1 MGTLQRFDKLDKLV
15 FKSISSKLYR
25 SIGLILIG
33 LVLSF
38 AMVIISLTAFG
49 MAHGSQNAAQRM
61 GADIIVTPKGHGD
74 DMEGILL
81 TTKKSFFYMDSSVID
96 GIREVE
102 GVETASPQTFLMTLE
117 SSCCDQPV
125 QIIGIDMDSDFV
137 VTPWID
143 KKYIRSLE
151 EGALIAGSKVNV
163 TSGTFKMFGKEYPVA
178 ATLDESG
185 SSMDATV
192 FVSRNLIGEI
202 MENAQN
208 AGQGVIAE
216 VNSKDVSAVCV
227 KVADKGKVSRVVAG
241 LSRIDDVD
249 IVTAESV
256 SSKLFSGL
264 KDTYIVY
271 AVVIVLMVIIS
282 IFLLFII
289 HYITL
294 NDRKK
299 EVEILRTIGISR
311 KKIAEFLMR
320 EVWWTAFPGALIGT
334 AFGFLS
340 FVVMLQL
347 IEAATKIPF
356 TAPYIGE
363 EVAVVA
369 VSFLLTTVLGPL
381 CALFSIKKLCP
392 ENVYL

>member
-1 MGTLQRFDKLDKLV
+1 MEILHKLI
-15 FKSISSKLYR
+15 FKSISSKMYR

-33 LVLSF
+33 LVLSYST
-38 AMVIISLTAFG
+38 VIISLTAFG
-49 MAHGSQNAAQRM
+49 MEHGSKNAAERM
-61 GADIIVTPKGHGD
+61 GADIIVAPKGYGE

-81 TTKKSFFYMDSSVID
+81 TTKKSFFYMDASVVD
-96 GIREVE
+96 AIRQTD

-125 QIIGIDMDSDFV
+125 QIIGIDKDSDFV

-143 KKYIRSLE
+143 KKYIKSLE
-151 EGALIAGSKVNV
+151 GGELIVGSKVNA
-163 TSGTFKMFGKEYPVA
+163 TDGTFKMFGKEYPVA
-178 ATLDESG
+178 ASLDESG
-185 SSMDATV
+185 SSMDASV
-192 FVSRNLIGEI
+192 FVSRDRIGEI
-202 MENAQN
+202 MENAQQ

-216 VNSKDVSAVCV
+216 VNSKDVSVVCV
-227 KVADKGKVSRVVAG
+227 KVAEKGSIASVVG
-241 LSRIDDVD
+241 KLSRIENVD

-264 KDTYIVY
+264 KDTY
-271 AVVIVLMVIIS
+271 VIYLVIIALMVIIS
-282 IFLLFII
+282 IFLLFVI

-311 KKIAEFLMR
+311 RKIKAFLMR
-320 EVWWTAFPGALIGT
+320 EVLWTAAPGAFLGT

-340 FVVMLQL
+340 FILLLQL
-347 IEAATKIPF
+347 IEATTKIPF
-356 TAPYIGE
+356 TAPLVGE
-363 EVAVVA
+363 EVVV
-369 VSFLLTTVLGPL
+369 VVVTFLLTTVLGPV
-381 CALFSIKKLCP
+381 CAFFSIKKLCP